1 MNPVL
6 HLLSFPCPNPY
17 PVDPHL
23 CVKGLNHKPSFQV
36 LLKKVVPV
44 RSLRTISSLALKTT
58 IYEVGNVTVFHR
70 TEDAIG

>member
-23 CVKGLNHKPSFQV
+23 CVKVINHKPSFKV
-36 LLKKVVPV
+36 ILKKVVPV
-44 RSLRTISSLALKTT
+44 RSLRTISSLALKT
-58 IYEVGNVTVFHR
+58 IYEVGNVTVFHQ

>member
-1 MNPVL
+1 ML

-23 CVKGLNHKPSFQV
+23 CVKVLNHKPSFKV
-36 LLKKVVPV
+36 LLKNVVPV

-58 IYEVGNVTVFHR
+58 IYEVSNVTVFHQ